1 MTALRLAT
9 WNVNS
14 IRTRLDRVTD
24 WLARAQVDV
33 LAMQETKCTDAQF
46 PTLPFHELGYE
57 VAHVG
62 HNQWNGVAIASRV
75 GLTDV
80 EVGFPGQ
87 PAFGKPGEEPAVE
100 ARALGATCGGVRVWS
115 LYVPNGRTL
124 DDPHYAYKL
133 DWLSALADRSALWLA
148 HDPAA
153 QIMLAGDWNVAPTD
167 DDVWDRDYFDG
178 KTHVTDA
185 ERQAVAAFAGHGFTD
200 VALPYA
206 PGYTFWDYTQL
217 RFPRDEGMR
226 IDYLLCSPALGD
238 RVFDARIDREARKA
252 KGASDHAPVVL
263 EIS

>member
-1 MTALRLAT
+1 MRIAT

-14 IRTRLDRVTD
+14 IR
-24 WLARAQVDV
+24 ARSETVVAWMERNDIDV
-33 LAMQETKCTDAQF
+33 LAMQETKCPDDQF
-46 PTLPFHELGYE
+46 PVMSFLASGYD
-57 VAHVG
+57 VVFCG
-62 HNQWNGVAIASRV
+62 QGGFNGVAIASRV
-75 GLTDV
+75 GLDSV
-80 EVGFPGQ
+80 QYGFDGQ
-87 PAFGKPGEEPAVE
+87 PAFGDAGVE
-100 ARALGATCGGVRVWS
+100 ARAISARCDGIQVWS